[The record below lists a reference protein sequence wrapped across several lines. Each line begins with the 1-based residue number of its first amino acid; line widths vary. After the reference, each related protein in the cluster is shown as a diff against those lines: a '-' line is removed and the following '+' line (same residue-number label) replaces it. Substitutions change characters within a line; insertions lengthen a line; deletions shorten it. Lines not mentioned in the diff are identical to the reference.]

1 LSGYLGRRAATYLLV
16 LAAALLINFFLPR
29 VLPGSPLE
37 DLSSGV
43 GGLAVAP
50 DEAALEALR
59 RYYGLDQPLWRQFT
73 HYLAGLARGDLGFSI
88 SYKAPVARVIWSRLP
103 WTLLLTLSAALLG
116 CLLAVILGTR
126 AGLGKMRE
134 GAVLLPAVVLE
145 SMPPFVLGSFLLI
158 LLGVKLK
165 LFPIGGAYSAFA
177 ELTAW
182 ERLADVA
189 RHAVLPVLA
198 LAASGFFDAYLLVRN
213 SVRLARD
220 EPYVLLAEV
229 KGLPPRVVHYRY
241 ILRTALLPVVTL
253 FSLRLA
259 FALGGAVLVEVLFAY
274 PGVGRLVYEAVL
286 WHDYPLL
293 QGAFFIFTLWVLAVN
308 FSTDLLYLRLDP
320 RIREV

>member
-1 LSGYLGRRAATYLLV
+1 MSDYLGRRAATYLLV

-29 VLPGSPLE
+29 ALPGSPLE

-50 DEAALEALR
+50 DEAALEALK

-126 AGLGKMRE
+126 AGLGKVRE

-182 ERLADVA
+182 ERMADVA

-213 SVRLARD
+213 SVRLAKH

-293 QGAFFIFTLWVLAVN
+293 QGAFFVFTLWVLAVN
-308 FSTDLLYLRLDP
+308 FSTDLLYLKLDP